1 MRLAGIL
8 LQQAEVAE
16 QADAHDS
23 KSCTLG
29 YVGSIPTFGIKRASQ
44 KMRGSFSSLVCLVA
58 GCFLAADKVGVVLA
72 APNFTVG

>member
-23 KSCTLG
+23 KSCTFG
-29 YVGSIPTFGIKRASQ
+29 YVGSIPTFGK
-44 KMRGSFSSLVCLVA
+44 KEPLTLRGFLFPDLHITSS
-58 GCFLAADKVGVVLA
+58 
-72 APNFTVG
+72 FTVQPL

>member
-8 LQQAEVAE
+8 LQRAEVAE

-29 YVGSIPTFGIKRASQ
+29 YVGSIPTFGKEKPLKSERLFVTLNRRRRTRNAS
-44 KMRGSFSSLVCLVA
+44 
-58 GCFLAADKVGVVLA
+58 
-72 APNFTVG
+72 